1 MGCKKDDECCTSF
14 KKLEF
19 KNNASVLIVTDIYHI
34 YRANK
39 IFEDDTCI
47 IIEDISPQAPI
58 HYLAIPKK
66 EIRGI
71 SDLSE
76 TDHGIID
83 HLMIAIKNEMSKK
96 GIKDYRLVINIG
108 SEAGQ
113 TVFHLHIHVLANRTL
128 GWPPG

>member
-1 MGCKKDDECCTSF
+1 MNEKSIFTKIIER
-14 KKLEF
+14 EIPA
-19 KNNASVLIVTDIYHI
+19 NIV
-34 YRANK
+34 
-39 IFEDDTCI
+39 FEDDKSI

-66 EIRGI
+66 EIKGI

-76 TDHGIID
+76 SDQGIVD
-83 HLMIAIKNEMSKK
+83 HLMIVIKNEMSNQ
-96 GIKDYRLVINIG
+96 GINDYRLVINNG

-113 TVFHLHIHVLANRTL
+113 TVFHLHIHILANRTL

>member
-1 MGCKKDDECCTSF
+1 MKEKSIFSQIIDRE
-14 KKLEF
+14 
-19 KNNASVLIVTDIYHI
+19 IP
-34 YRANK
+34 ANI

-96 GIKDYRLVINIG
+96 GIKDYRLVITMVVKQVKL
-108 SEAGQ
+108 SSTYTYMYLLTE
-113 TVFHLHIHVLANRTL
+113 
-128 GWPPG
+128 P

>member
-1 MGCKKDDECCTSF
+1 MNEKSIFTKIIEREIPANIIYEDEKS
-14 KKLEF
+14 
-19 KNNASVLIVTDIYHI
+19 
-34 YRANK
+34 
-39 IFEDDTCI
+39 I

-66 EIRGI
+66 EIKGI

-76 TDHGIID
+76 SDQGIVD
-83 HLMIAIKNEMSKK
+83 HLMIVIKNEMANQ
-96 GIKDYRLVINIG
+96 GINDYRLVINNG

-113 TVFHLHIHVLANRTL
+113 TVFHLHIHILANRTL